1 MNENEKLKQAVEL
14 MEKLLVMLE
23 EEYPWESDTINK
35 AKEFLNE
42 NK

>member
-1 MNENEKLKQAVEL
+1 MNENEKLKQAIEL

-35 AKEFLNE
+35 AKEFLKE